1 MDFGLRGGAIASS
14 VSHDSHN
21 IIVIGDND
29 RDILLAVKELERTH
43 GGYTIVQDGEIFDTL
58 PLPIMGLLSDK
69 SHSAVAKKTRK
80 MINRAHKM
88 GVPKGMDPFITLSF
102 MALPVIPS
110 IRCTPRGV
118 YSVSKGK
125 FLYRGGI

>member
-1 MDFGLRGGAIASS
+1 MTEPHRCVRCGAELAKDDIA
-14 VSHDSHN
+14 
-21 IIVIGDND
+21 
-29 RDILLAVKELERTH
+29 
-43 GGYTIVQDGEIFDTL
+43 
-58 PLPIMGLLSDK
+58 M
-69 SHSAVAKKTRK
+69 TRK

-125 FLYRGGI
+125 FLYRG